1 MAGSENTPTLP
12 VARRRLLA
20 TAAGLAAALAP
31 AAALAAASSP
41 DAELIRLCGEFERA
55 ATPHHGPY
63 SEGATPIEDDNERAE
78 AIAPLSDAQD
88 ELLDRICTL
97 RATTLAGIKARAKT
111 LVLFVPDKAECADE
125 EGGYVDE
132 RMIAALLRDLVGRA

>member
-1 MAGSENTPTLP
+1 MAVSENTRSLP

-41 DAELIRLCGEFERA
+41 DAELIRLCGEFDALQRRILA
-55 ATPHHGPY
+55 LYP
-63 SEGATPIEDDNERAE
+63 EGATPIEDDNERAE

-88 ELLDRICTL
+88 ELLDRICAL
-97 RATTLAGIKARAKT
+97 RATTPAGIKARAKT
-111 LVLFVPDKAECADE
+111 LVLFVPDKAECADD